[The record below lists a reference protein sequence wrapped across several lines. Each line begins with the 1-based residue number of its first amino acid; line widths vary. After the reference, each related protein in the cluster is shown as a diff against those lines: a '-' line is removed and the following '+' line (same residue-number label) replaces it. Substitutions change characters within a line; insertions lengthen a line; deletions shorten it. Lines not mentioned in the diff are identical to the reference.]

1 MPIQFTC
8 DHCDGVLSI
17 ARRKAY
23 ALVDCPKCGC
33 KQVVPSES
41 KSSPKRAKEN
51 AAMSGNL
58 AVAVA
63 PPKENGMALK
73 DLPLFER
80 ADFENLLQPGAKLSK
95 DRKAETKPV
104 AVLDAIVVATVT
116 PIVSKSPTSE
126 LSTGV
131 ELVTQKNRIVVKR
144 NHLALAAVL
153 VIVLLVLAFGT
164 GFMVARA
171 FK

>member
-1 MPIQFTC
+1 
-8 DHCDGVLSI
+8 
-17 ARRKAY
+17 
-23 ALVDCPKCGC
+23 
-33 KQVVPSES
+33 
-41 KSSPKRAKEN
+41 
-51 AAMSGNL
+51 MSGNV

-95 DRKAETKPV
+95 DRKVETKPV
-104 AVLDAIVVATVT
+104 AVLEAIVVATVA
-116 PIVSKSPTSE
+116 PIVTKSPTSE

-153 VIVLLVLAFGT
+153 VIVLLVLAFGM